1 MAHDRA
7 CGSLASLLRDDPPAP
22 ARSAPEEVH
31 GPRKQKIAK
40 VYDVETGTLRALGS
54 GGGHAHLAAE
64 IAILGSRLTVCIAS
78 IVYELVRTPQLLR
91 CRALRTADGIPAAE
105 TIRSMRENS
114 IIVTVAERRRSTPTL
129 AFVEQH

>member
-64 IAILGSRLTVCIAS
+64 IAIHWKSPDSVHRVDRVRARSNAS
-78 IVYELVRTPQLLR
+78 VTPLP
-91 CRALRTADGIPAAE
+91 RTAY
-105 TIRSMRENS
+105 S
-114 IIVTVAERRRSTPTL
+114 RRHPGG
-129 AFVEQH
+129 